1 MSAERRV
8 RLFNNGG
15 NRAIRIP
22 KDFEFDGE
30 EAMIR
35 KEGDRL
41 IVEPV
46 RKGSLLEVLAG
57 LKPLDEPFSDLD
69 DDDLLPL
76 DEPDL

>member
-57 LKPLDEPFSDLD
+57 LKPLDEPFPDID

-76 DEPDL
+76 DEPEL